1 MLQCFCQGHFE
12 DPLVTETIDVAKES
26 ESETLS
32 FTMDFKPKS
41 SGTYA
46 ICLDNRSSRFLP
58 KIVQVIVFVVCIVLT
73 IQIHPDICFA
83 SLVFIIDIS

>member
-1 MLQCFCQGHFE
+1 MFYMLIPLIILVEFVCIALCFFFCQGHFE
-12 DPLVTETIDVAKES
+12 EPLVTETIDVAKES

-58 KIVQVIVFVVCIVLT
+58 KIVQVIF
-73 IQIHPDICFA
+73 FA
-83 SLVFIIDIS
+83 VYY